1 MTTTRKERRR
11 ETEEMSLSASSRAKG
26 EEEEEEK
33 EEQDH
38 YTTSTKLF
46 AFLFLVYFLSVLM
59 ASFSNSIAEN
69 LPKAF
74 GTVTLLWFGRGRIFG
89 GGEGASNARGKRR
102 RGGLFGGGDSDDEE
116 EEDGEE
122 KSIEEDKKGVI
133 ADRRKNNNRR
143 ARRFAKLDAKIVESW
158 IKIREVVIKRYV
170 NHWFK
175 TISDDEEVPNACRA
189 VMDDAFLEL
198 EKRASRNINLPK
210 LLLSDLP
217 SILQDAF
224 EMYREG
230 KAMIGGGDDDALFSM
245 NKDVVDESLAEALRH
260 MKNGGGEPRLHPAVR
275 NERKQ
280 RRLARAYA
288 NALASKVLT
297 SETKNGLTE
306 PLARELIVASI
317 HMPIV
322 RLFTPRLVTK
332 LLLILLGTDDEDYIS
347 RTNSINEKIL
357 SDRRKR
363 MEENLGEQNGTVK
376 EGGIVHNKVTLSSP
390 IQNGQKNGLEGIPSN
405 ERSSSTKKKSSKRIG
420 WEVDIAPSLAF
431 SSFRARVTGVE
442 IAGSGIAAFAV
453 YLVSVE
459 SLEDGNSWIVPR
471 RYSNFESL
479 HRKLTAINP
488 SFRGYFPPKNWGYNN
503 LDGAFIEKRRQQLDL
518 YVQEMLTDDIV
529 KDCELVFHFLCTRNR
544 SLVGGSGGPAI
555 RNGANA
561 DENVSVLSSSEMKP
575 ISLSNLAP
583 VRTTISTT
591 NENTYGTPPK
601 GHGGGHRRILS
612 TEQMELLDSPP
623 KRGGKYVP
631 GSADLSHSP
640 LNWETLMRTFD
651 ECEQVTAADSV
662 STIFASEVL
671 NGPMLGL
678 FETVFK
684 MHTKGVVRRSF
695 VALARQ
701 TVEFFLGSAV
711 EDFVSRSF
719 NQLQAS
725 FLMNLI
731 RDTVWPNEK
740 EGGMTPYDEYKLSL
754 TPEEEKQIDE
764 TNKEILRRV
773 LLKRLSQKLSPIVGE
788 STASRGTLELFSI
801 VQSETMC
808 QHVGLLLFETLSCEL
823 VPETIIE
830 LASSTAKTIATTTTT
845 TTSLSSS
852 SSSEKRNSV
861 ISYNNRKKKE
871 ENRI

>member
-1 MTTTRKERRR
+1 MKKR
-11 ETEEMSLSASSRAKG
+11 EEQSSSASSS
-26 EEEEEEK
+26 EEETEK
-33 EEQDH
+33 MRDETKAPSSLSSSSSAE
-38 YTTSTKLF
+38 YSTSTKLF
-46 AFLFLVYFLSVLM
+46 AFLFSVYFLSLLM

-69 LPKAF
+69 IPKAF
-74 GTVTLLWFGRGRIFG
+74 GTITLLWMGRGRI
-89 GGEGASNARGKRR
+89 
-102 RGGLFGGGDSDDEE
+102 LGGDATTGNINLSANNKGGVFGRDSDEQEE
-116 EEDGEE
+116 EE
-122 KSIEEDKKGVI
+122 KSNSKKDENGVKA
-133 ADRRKNNNRR
+133 ADTRRKNNNRR

-189 VMDDAFLEL
+189 VMDDMFLEL
-198 EKRASRNINLPK
+198 EKRATRNINLPK

-224 EMYREG
+224 ELYREG
-230 KAMIGGGDDDALFSM
+230 KAMIGGGDDDALLSM

-260 MKNGGGEPRLHPAVR
+260 MNKNGDESRLHPAVR

-280 RRLARAYA
+280 GRLARAYA

-306 PLARELIVASI
+306 PLGRELIFASI

-332 LLLILLGTDDEDYIS
+332 LLLILLCTDDEDYIS
-347 RTNSINEKIL
+347 STNSINDIIL
-357 SDRRKR
+357 SNRKKRR
-363 MEENLGEQNGTVK
+363 GEDGDLRNGTVQG
-376 EGGIVHNKVTLSSP
+376 EGIVDKAMSSP
-390 IQNGQKNGLEGIPSN
+390 LHKSPNGSDKNGLERIVCN
-405 ERSSSTKKKSSKRIG
+405 ERNSSAKKNSPKRIR
-420 WEVDIAPSLAF
+420 WEDDIALASSP

-453 YLVSVE
+453 YLISVE
-459 SLEDGNSWIVPR
+459 SFEDGNNWSVPR

-479 HRKLTAINP
+479 HQKLTRINP
-488 SFRGYFPPKNWGYNN
+488 DFKGDFPPKNWGYNN

-518 YVQEMLTDDIV
+518 YVQEILADDIL
-529 KDCELVFHFLCTRNR
+529 KDCEHIFHFLSTRNR
-544 SLVGGSGGPAI
+544 RLMGGNGGSTI
-555 RNGANA
+555 RNGGNG
-561 DENVSVLSSSEMKP
+561 DENASILSSAEMKP
-575 ISLSNLAP
+575 VTLSNLP
-583 VRTTISTT
+583 PLRTAISTT
-591 NENTYGTPPK
+591 DENTYITMPK
-601 GHGGGHRRILS
+601 GQGRHRRILS

-623 KRGGKYVP
+623 KKGDTFVS
-631 GSADLSHSP
+631 GSSDFTHSP

-651 ECEQVTAADSV
+651 ECEQVTATDSV

-711 EDFVSRSF
+711 EDFVARSF

-731 RDTVWPNEK
+731 KDTVWPDEK

-754 TPEEEKQIDE
+754 TPAEQKQIDE

-773 LLKRLSQKLSPIVGE
+773 LLQRLSQKLSPIVGE
-788 STASRGTLELFSI
+788 STASRGTLELFSLL
-801 VQSETMC
+801 QSETMC

-830 LASSTAKTIATTTTT
+830 SSSNAAAAAVASSA
-845 TTSLSSS
+845 
-852 SSSEKRNSV
+852 SEK
-861 ISYNNRKKKE
+861 KKK
-871 ENRI
+871 RRV